1 MKIRNR
7 LLAFLV
13 LSASVSLAATA
24 AYYSVFGISKLF
36 ASQALAVII
45 MASILEIS
53 KLITAAYLEKYWKV
67 IHWTRKAYLML
78 AMAVLMAITSLGI
91 YGFLVS
97 AYQDTAYKVQSVD
110 KRVQLEQAK
119 KQRFADQ
126 LSFIV
131 TEKQSIETNMAQL
144 TKGISNN
151 ILTRTDRNGN
161 VITTTSESTRRALEK
176 QLDQSTSR
184 RDTLARQESSL
195 NDSITA
201 IDLRILQLQSNTDLA
216 SEIGPL
222 KHVAELT
229 GKQTST
235 VVNWFILL
243 FIIVFDPLAIILLIS
258 ANKALRD
265 TEEDFSDWD
274 VTNTDGEQELQQQ
287 PDAEQQPDVEEA
299 PLAQKPSGAVG
310 SKWWS

>member
-1 MKIRNR
+1 MIAIKSR

-36 ASQALAVII
+36 ASQALAVTI
-45 MASILEIS
+45 MASILEVS

-67 IHWTRKAYLML
+67 IHWTRRAYLML

-97 AYQDTAYKVQSVD
+97 AYQDTAYKVQSID

-195 NDSITA
+195 NDSITS

-243 FIIVFDPLAIILLIS
+243 FIVVFDPLAIILLIS

-265 TEEDFSDWD
+265 REEDFSDWD
-274 VTNTDGEQELQQQ
+274 VTNADGEQELQQQ
-287 PDAEQQPDVEEA
+287 PDAEEA
-299 PLAQKPSGAVG
+299 PPTQKPSGAVG

>member
-13 LSASVSLAATA
+13 LSASISLAATA

>member
-1 MKIRNR
+1 MVAIKNK

-13 LSASVSLAATA
+13 LGASLLLAGTA

-45 MASILEIS
+45 MASILELS

-67 IHWTRKAYLML
+67 IHWVRKTYLLL

-110 KRVQLEQAK
+110 KQVELQQAK
-119 KQRFADQ
+119 KQRFVDQ
-126 LSFIV
+126 LNLIV
-131 TEKQSIETNMAQL
+131 SEKRSIETNMAQL

-161 VITTTSESTRRALEK
+161 MITTTSEGTRRALEK

-184 RDTLARQESSL
+184 RDTLARRELSL
-195 NDSITA
+195 NDSITS

-258 ANKALRD
+258 ANKALRED
-265 TEEDFSDWD
+265 EEDFSDWD
-274 VTNTDGEQELQQQ
+274 VTNTDGEQDLDQ
-287 PDAEQQPDVEEA
+287 PDTQEPPA
-299 PLAQKPSGAVG
+299 PSKPSGAIG
-310 SKWWS
+310 SKWWG

>member
-13 LSASVSLAATA
+13 LSASISLAATA

-119 KQRFADQ
+119 
-126 LSFIV
+126 
-131 TEKQSIETNMAQL
+131 
-144 TKGISNN
+144 
-151 ILTRTDRNGN
+151 
-161 VITTTSESTRRALEK
+161 
-176 QLDQSTSR
+176 
-184 RDTLARQESSL
+184 SS
-195 NDSITA
+195 A
-201 IDLRILQLQSNTDLA
+201 
-216 SEIGPL
+216 
-222 KHVAELT
+222 
-229 GKQTST
+229 
-235 VVNWFILL
+235 
-243 FIIVFDPLAIILLIS
+243 LLI
-258 ANKALRD
+258 N
-265 TEEDFSDWD
+265 
-274 VTNTDGEQELQQQ
+274 
-287 PDAEQQPDVEEA
+287 
-299 PLAQKPSGAVG
+299 
-310 SKWWS
+310 

>member
-13 LSASVSLAATA
+13 LSASISLAATA

-287 PDAEQQPDVEEA
+287 PDAEEA

>member
-287 PDAEQQPDVEEA
+287 PDVEEA
-299 PLAQKPSGAVG
+299 PPAQKPSGAVG

>member
-13 LSASVSLAATA
+13 LSASISLAATA

-287 PDAEQQPDVEEA
+287 PDVEEA